1 MTQQRGGIMKFARHA
16 CAEVLLVVLGILIA
30 FQIDTWNNGRQL
42 RQKELQ
48 YLSSIRDG
56 LLADKQ
62 SIDKVTRQNLGKIDV
77 IDALLQLFAG
87 QVSNERAADAL
98 VEHAFTI
105 GTFDLYIP
113 NRVAF
118 DNMVS
123 AETIELVTDRTLR
136 LQLASYYS
144 ALTPDRGTQERV
156 AEISRRM
163 ADFFAAD
170 LTHAS
175 ETPGLFTFDNPGIRK
190 KSEVVLHRDEA
201 FLGNLQ
207 LLRAVSVAQNDE
219 LEDKVVAIDQLL
231 AGIQLQLGEDG

>member
-1 MTQQRGGIMKFARHA
+1 MTQQRGSIMKFARHA

-163 ADFFAAD
+163 ADLFAAD

>member
-201 FLGNLQ
+201 FLGNLHYYVRSVWPRMTS
-207 LLRAVSVAQNDE
+207 LRIRS
-219 LEDKVVAIDQLL
+219 
-231 AGIQLQLGEDG
+231 